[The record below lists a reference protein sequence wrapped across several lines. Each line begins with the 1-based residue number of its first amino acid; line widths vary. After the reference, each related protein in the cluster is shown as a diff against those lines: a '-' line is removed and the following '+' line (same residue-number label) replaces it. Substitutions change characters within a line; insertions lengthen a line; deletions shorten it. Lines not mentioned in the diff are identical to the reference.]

1 MRYVTYYRVSTAK
14 QSRSGLGME
23 AQQQAVKDFLQYY
36 GGQVIAEFVEVE
48 SGTSSERPQFQAA
61 VSHALL
67 SGATVLV
74 AKLDRLARD
83 LHIITGLQKMGV
95 RFRLCDL
102 PDVDPLT
109 VHLLAAVAQHEAKMI
124 SARTKAALGAA
135 KQRGVQLGNPELAEV
150 RNRDTGAARRCRRAK
165 IGEWNQRILPIIAQL
180 ESEGFTSGA
189 AIARE
194 LNARGL
200 QSQQGRFF
208 DRAAISRIRRTA
220 GKNMQP
226 SKYMEDYHASTYFG
240 R

>member
-23 AQQQAVKDFLQYY
+23 AQYQAVQDFLQCY
-36 GGQVIAEFVEVE
+36 GGEVIAEFVEVE
-48 SGTSSERPQFQAA
+48 SGTRSDRPQFEAA
-61 VSHALL
+61 VNHTLL

-109 VHLLAAVAQHEAKMI
+109 IHLLAAVAQHEAKMI

-135 KQRGVQLGNPELAEV
+135 KKRGVRLGNPKLDSV
-150 RNRDTGAARRCRRAK
+150 RNRDTSAARKCR
-165 IGEWNQRILPIIAQL
+165 GEKVGTWNRRIIPIISQL
-180 ESEGFTSGA
+180 ESQGVTNGA
-189 AIARE
+189 VIARE
-194 LNARGL
+194 LNSRGL
-200 QSQQGRFF
+200 LTKQGCLF
-208 DRAAISRIRRTA
+208 DRASISRIRRFAIDKT
-220 GKNMQP
+220 
-226 SKYMEDYHASTYFG
+226 
-240 R
+240 